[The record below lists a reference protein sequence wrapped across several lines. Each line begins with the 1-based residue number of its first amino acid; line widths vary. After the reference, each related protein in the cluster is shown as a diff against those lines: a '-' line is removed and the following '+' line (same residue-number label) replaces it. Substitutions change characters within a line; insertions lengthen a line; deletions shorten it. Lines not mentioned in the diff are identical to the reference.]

1 MIDYGVISRIS
12 TGVMWVATVL
22 NVVSMIRL
30 ERQRRRAVHFVVDLE
45 VRFQQC
51 SSELAALERELA
63 ALEQPNV
70 SADVARLH

>member
-1 MIDYGVISRIS
+1 MTEAVFYHVSL
-12 TGVMWVATVL
+12 GVMGVATVL
-22 NVVSMIRL
+22 NVMCMIRL
-30 ERQRRRAVHFVVDLE
+30 ERQRRRAMHFVVDLE
-45 VRFQQC
+45 ARFQQC